1 MARNDSMAGQPP
13 ISISQT
19 TRNTAA
25 NTVFGQTAGELA
37 PTSSNAADDRTDA
50 SQQDPAV
57 ILRGDSF
64 TLLRG
69 AEKRPFLTSPNSSP
83 EPSSA
88 PLESWWPE
96 SAFGSWRREFASY
109 FFREARPEAKR
120 PGLGLYIRTEDG

>member
-13 ISISQT
+13 ISISQM
-19 TRNTAA
+19 TRNTA

-37 PTSSNAADDRTDA
+37 STSSNASGHRTDA
-50 SQQDPAV
+50 SQRDPAV

-69 AEKRPFLTSPNSSP
+69 AEKHPFLTSPNSSP
-83 EPSSA
+83 EPGSA

-109 FFREARPEAKR
+109 F
-120 PGLGLYIRTEDG
+120 